1 MTTQLK
7 TITTQEYGAVTASQ
21 RKGLTVQNE
30 IELDALANWIIHLKQ
45 LKADR
50 ADIDMQIE
58 IAEGHIKDALGEVE
72 VGTIGGEPVV
82 RWTSVIT
89 NRFDQKAAKEL
100 LTDDQVAACTNPTVS
115 RRFTLVEG

>member
-30 IELDALANWIIHLKQ
+30 IELDALANWLIMLKQ

-58 IAEGHIKDALGEVE
+58 VAEGHIKDALGEVE

>member
-1 MTTQLK
+1 MQT
-7 TITTQEYGAVTASQ
+7 
-21 RKGLTVQNE
+21 E

-58 IAEGHIKDALGEVE
+58 VAEGHIKDALGDAE
-72 VGTIGGEPVV
+72 VGTLGGEPIV
-82 RWTSVIT
+82 RWSYVIS

-100 LTDDQVAACTNPTVS
+100 LTPEQVEACTKPSES
-115 RRFTLVEG
+115 RRFTIVDN